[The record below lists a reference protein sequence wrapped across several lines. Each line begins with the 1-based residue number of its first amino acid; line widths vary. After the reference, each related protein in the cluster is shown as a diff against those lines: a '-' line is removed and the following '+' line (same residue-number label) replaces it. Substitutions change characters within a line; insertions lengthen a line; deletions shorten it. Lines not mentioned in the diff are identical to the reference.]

1 MKRSSLIVLVATF
14 VSACGGGGAG
24 PTVAPSPVIAPDPPS
39 NNTLTIVGNVSSE
52 LGAGAT
58 VSTSF
63 GGSLV
68 STTSGTDGSYE
79 LTIEFDDSEDNSF
92 IVLTSVGAEGNNFIE
107 YRSALGE
114 FSSLVTLAGSDAT
127 LSADELFTT
136 NLSPL
141 TTAAYG
147 MAVIENKAQ
156 APSSKAQWDGL
167 ARNVNSEEV
176 LMAAS
181 AIQLVVDSRDS
192 MPDMMPSGS
201 TLDLV
206 SSSSSLNNVVKRAS
220 ESDDSLLA
228 QTKSKVLADDN
239 AVDQQRP
246 AQLYQLYLFEPG
258 YRSLAYDFYSNGF
271 GTEFTNGQGG
281 ARSISWVYEGNEISL
296 TYDNLIVSGG
306 IDMIDVD
313 DDGIEDEVYFEIVQL
328 SSDITFVSER
338 EGFELV
344 NITREFSKRYP
355 DYADLLPEETY
366 DHDGDLGAGRGAKAY
381 FGSTGERFEPPV
393 GTESWVLPLPGR
405 WTEDFPDGRFYR
417 KDIAADFITL
427 EPGNTGFGRELGSFI
442 WQVDG
447 NGHLVL
453 QTDDLRLIEYQPL
466 DDLLWAVIETGADG
480 SLTGMN
486 VAKGGE
492 RVANSTDITPG
503 FYTLEW
509 SWLSDFNSRF
519 WIEIN
524 EDGSARSV
532 WTLDVDNDGAVTE
545 AEAII
550 NTGDWLVDDDRV
562 TINFYRN
569 STTYEPCASDV
580 IAGCVLYLKRYF
592 DLFAVQGDRY
602 IMGHTHNFFDYI
614 DEFQTR
620 YIVATRHWVRE
631 DEAPITFDTN
641 AGKSSAANKRG
652 MAALPT
658 FKPGLPN
665 RPQESPRKILD

>member
-1 MKRSSLIVLVATF
+1 MKRSWLVIFIATF
-14 VSACGGGGAG
+14 MTACGGGGTG
-24 PTVAPSPVIAPDPPS
+24 PTAAPSPVIAPDPPS
-39 NNTLTIVGNVSSE
+39 NNTLTIVGSVSFE

-68 STTSGTDGSYE
+68 STTSGTNGSYE
-79 LTIEFDDSEDNSF
+79 LTLEFDDSEDNSF
-92 IVLTSVGAEGNNFIE
+92 VVLTSVGSESNDFIE

-114 FSSLVTLAGSDAT
+114 FSSLLTLAGSDMT
-127 LSADELFTT
+127 LSADELFAT

-147 MAVIENKAQ
+147 MAMIENKAS
-156 APSSKAQWDGL
+156 APTSKSQWNQL

-192 MPDMMPSGS
+192 MPEMMPSGS

-206 SSSSSLNNVVKRAS
+206 SSSSSLNNVVKQAS
-220 ESDDSLLA
+220 EFDDSLLA

-239 AVDQQRP
+239 AVNQQRP

-281 ARSISWVYEGNEISL
+281 AQSMSWVYEGNEIRL
-296 TYDNLIVSGG
+296 TYDNLVVDTG

-313 DDGIEDEVYFEIVQL
+313 DDGVEDEVFYEVLEI
-328 SSDITFVSER
+328 SADIVFVSER
-338 EGFELV
+338 EGFDLV
-344 NITREFSKRYP
+344 NITRHYRKRFP
-355 DYADLLPEETY
+355 DYADFLPEEDY
-366 DHDGDLGAGRGAKAY
+366 DHNQDFGAGRGAKAY
-381 FGSTGERFEPPV
+381 FGPTGERFEAPSS
-393 GTESWVLPLPGR
+393 TESWILPLPAR
-405 WTEDFPDGRFYR
+405 WTEDYPDGRFYQE
-417 KDIAADFITL
+417 DVAADFITL
-427 EPGNTGFGRELGSFI
+427 QPGNTGFGPELGSFI

-447 NGHLVL
+447 NGHLL
-453 QTDDLRLIEYQPL
+453 LLTDDLRLIEYQPL

-492 RVANSTDITPG
+492 RVASSADITPG

-509 SWLSDFNSRF
+509 SWLSDINSRF

-532 WTLDVDNDGAVTE
+532 WTLDSDGDGLVTE
-545 AEAII
+545 AESII
-550 NTGDWLVDDDRV
+550 NTGYWLVDGDRV
-562 TINFYRN
+562 TINFYRDN
-569 STTYEPCASDV
+569 TTYEPCATDA

-631 DEAPITFDTN
+631 DEAPLTFDTN
-641 AGKSSAANKRG
+641 AGKGNLANKQKL
-652 MAALPT
+652 ATPST
-658 FKPGLPN
+658 FKPGLPSRLQGN
-665 RPQESPRKILD
+665 PRKILD

>member
-1 MKRSSLIVLVATF
+1 M
-14 VSACGGGGAG
+14 
-24 PTVAPSPVIAPDPPS
+24 
-39 NNTLTIVGNVSSE
+39 
-52 LGAGAT
+52 
-58 VSTSF
+58 
-63 GGSLV
+63 
-68 STTSGTDGSYE
+68 
-79 LTIEFDDSEDNSF
+79 
-92 IVLTSVGAEGNNFIE
+92 GAEGNNFIE

-127 LSADELFTT
+127 LSADELFAT

-156 APSSKAQWDGL
+156 APSTKAQWDGL

-206 SSSSSLNNVVKRAS
+206 SSSSSLNNVVKQAS
-220 ESDDSLLA
+220 ESDDSPLA

-239 AVDQQRP
+239 AVNQRRP
-246 AQLYQLYLFEPG
+246 APASTVPIRAGL
-258 YRSLAYDFYSNGF
+258 SLVAYDFYSDGF

-281 ARSISWVYEGNEISL
+281 ARSMSWVYEGNEITL
-296 TYDNLIVSGG
+296 TYDNLIVSSG

-355 DYADLLPEETY
+355 DYADLLPEEAY

-381 FGSTGERFEPPV
+381 FSSSGERFEPPV
-393 GTESWVLPLPGR
+393 GTESWILPLPGR

-417 KDIAADFITL
+417 KTL
-427 EPGNTGFGRELGSFI
+427 RPTSLRSSQVIRGLGANSGLSSGKLMATAI
-442 WQVDG
+442 SC
-447 NGHLVL
+447 L

-466 DDLLWAVIETGADG
+466 DDLLWAVIEIGADG
-480 SLTGMN
+480 SPTGMN

-519 WIEIN
+519 WIEVN

-532 WTLDVDNDGAVTE
+532 WTFDSDGDGLVTE

-550 NTGDWLVDDDRV
+550 NTGDWLVDGDRV
-562 TINFYRN
+562 TINFYRDN
-569 STTYEPCASDV
+569 TTYEPCASDA

-592 DLFAVQGDRY
+592 DLFAVQGERY
-602 IMGHTHNFFDYI
+602 IMAHTHNFFDYI

-631 DEAPITFDTN
+631 DEAPLTFDTN
-641 AGKSSAANKRG
+641 AGKGLVASKQKLAPPS
-652 MAALPT
+652 T
-658 FKPGLPN
+658 FKPGLPS
-665 RPQESPRKILD
+665 RPQGSPSKDSRLNGSTSSKVPQKQFISTKHRS